1 MESFKMATKIYSGS
15 HSTDYLKACHY
26 KRALVICDPF
36 MVISGMVNKVTA
48 ILSEAKIPY
57 QIFSEIVPDPTIEV
71 VTKGVAYAASFQ
83 PDAVIA
89 LGGGSALDTAKAVR
103 QIYQQAGIDS
113 AVQLICIPTT
123 SGTGSEVTSFAVIS
137 DPSVNGKYALVDDA
151 MIPDIAILDPD
162 FTLTVPSGVTTDT
175 GIDVLTHTLEAYV
188 STDATDF
195 TDACAEKAMRIVW
208 QDLAKVVADGENA
221 QLREKIHN
229 ASCLAGMAFSEAS
242 LGICHSLAHA
252 LGGRFHIP
260 HGRANAILLPHV
272 ISFNAGI
279 ESNQDLPALSKY
291 AEAAN
296 LLGIRST
303 TERTTVNLLVA
314 GIQKLT
320 RKLEV
325 PKLVTDLGIDEE
337 AFVAAIPE
345 MAEVALKDKCTL
357 TNPRKVTVADLAG
370 IYARICRGGY

>member
-1 MESFKMATKIYSGS
+1 MATKIYSGS
-15 HSTDYLKACHY
+15 NATTYLKDCRCQ
-26 KRALVICDPF
+26 RALVICDPF
-36 MVISGMVNKVTA
+36 MVISGMVKKVTA
-48 ILSEAKIPY
+48 ILSEVNSSY

-71 VTKGVAYAASFQ
+71 VTKGVAYAADFQ
-83 PDAVIA
+83 PDTIIA

-103 QIYQQAGIDS
+103 QIYQQAGIES

-137 DPSVNGKYALVDDA
+137 DPAVNGKYALVDDA
-151 MIPDIAILDPD
+151 MIPDIAILDPA
-162 FTLTVPSGVTTDT
+162 FTLTVPSSVTADT

-188 STDATDF
+188 STNATDF
-195 TDACAEKAMRIVW
+195 TDACGEKAMRIIW
-208 QDLAKVVADGENA
+208 QDLAKVAADGEDT
-221 QLREKIHN
+221 QRRERIHN

-296 LLGIRST
+296 LLGICST
-303 TERTTVNLLVA
+303 TERTTVNLLIA

-320 RKLEV
+320 RKLDI
-325 PKLVTDLGIDEE
+325 PKFVTDLGINED
-337 AFVAAIPE
+337 AFIAAIPE
-345 MAEVALKDKCTL
+345 MAEAALKDKCTL
-357 TNPRKVTVADLAG
+357 TNPRQVTVADLAG
-370 IYARICRGGY
+370 IYARICRGEC

>member
-1 MESFKMATKIYSGS
+1 MSCFKMGTKIYSGNNA
-15 HSTDYLKACHY
+15 TENLKAVQCQ
-26 KRALVICDPF
+26 RVLVICDPF
-36 MVISGMVNKVTA
+36 MVQSGMVKNVTA
-48 ILSEAKIPY
+48 VLDEMKVPY
-57 QIFSEIVPDPTIEV
+57 QIFAEIVPDPTIEV
-71 VTKGVAYAASFQ
+71 VTKGVAYAAHCQ
-83 PDAVIA
+83 PDMIVA

-103 QIYQQAGIDS
+103 QIYRQGVEDM
-113 AVQLICIPTT
+113 AVQLVCIPTT

-151 MIPDIAILDPD
+151 MIPDIAILDPV
-162 FTLTVPSGVTTDT
+162 FTLTVPQNVTADT

-195 TDACAEKAMRIVW
+195 TDACAEKAMRIIW
-208 QDLAKVVADGENA
+208 QDLAKVVADGEN
-221 QLREKIHN
+221 QLLREKIHN

-272 ISFNAGI
+272 IAFNAGL
-279 ESNQDLPALSKY
+279 ETSQDTQALTKY
-291 AEAAN
+291 AAAAN
-296 LLGIRST
+296 ILGLQSM
-303 TERTTVNLLVA
+303 TERTTVNLLIA

-320 RKLEV
+320 RKMNI
-325 PKLVTDLGIDEE
+325 PKFVTELGIDEE
-337 AFVAAIPE
+337 EFIAAIPE
-345 MAEVALKDKCTL
+345 MAAAALKDKCTV
-357 TNPRKVTVADLAG
+357 TNPRKATAEDLAK

>member
-1 MESFKMATKIYSGS
+1 MATKIYSGS
-15 HSTDYLKACHY
+15 NATTYLKDCRCQ
-26 KRALVICDPF
+26 RALVICDPF
-36 MVISGMVNKVTA
+36 MVISGMVKKVTA
-48 ILSEAKIPY
+48 ILSEANSSY

-71 VTKGVAYAASFQ
+71 VTKGVAYAADFQ
-83 PDAVIA
+83 PDTIIA

-103 QIYQQAGIDS
+103 QIYQQAGLES

-137 DPSVNGKYALVDDA
+137 DPAVNGKYALVDDA
-151 MIPDIAILDPD
+151 MIPDIAILDPA
-162 FTLTVPSGVTTDT
+162 FTLTVPSSVTADT

-188 STDATDF
+188 STNATDF
-195 TDACAEKAMRIVW
+195 TDACGEKAMRIIW
-208 QDLAKVVADGENA
+208 QDLAKVAADGEDA
-221 QLREKIHN
+221 QRRERIHN

-252 LGGRFHIP
+252 LGGRFHTP

-296 LLGIRST
+296 LLGICST
-303 TERTTVNLLVA
+303 TERTTVNLLIA

-320 RKLEV
+320 RKLNI
-325 PKLVTDLGIDEE
+325 PKFVTDLGINED
-337 AFVAAIPE
+337 AFIAAIPE
-345 MAEVALKDKCTL
+345 MAEAALKDKCTL
-357 TNPRKVTVADLAG
+357 TNPRQVTVADLAD
-370 IYARICRGGY
+370 IYARICRGEC

>member
-1 MESFKMATKIYSGS
+1 METFKMPTKIYSGNQAINALKDF
-15 HSTDYLKACHY
+15 DYQ
-26 KRALVICDPF
+26 RVLVICDPF
-36 MVISGMVNKVTA
+36 MVVSGMVKKVTT
-48 ILSEAKIPY
+48 ILTESEIAF
-57 QIFSEIVPDPTIEV
+57 QLFSEIVPDPTIEV
-71 VTKGVAYAASFQ
+71 VTKGVAYAAGFQ
-83 PDAVIA
+83 PDAVLA

-103 QIYQQAGIDS
+103 QIYQQVEQEKKI
-113 AVQLICIPTT
+113 QLICVPTT

-137 DPSVNGKYALVDDA
+137 DPSVNGKYALVDDG
-151 MIPDIAILDPD
+151 MIPEIAILDPA
-162 FTLTVPSGVTTDT
+162 FTLTVPSGVTADT

-195 TDACAEKAMRIVW
+195 TDACAEKAMRIIW
-208 QDLAKVVADGENA
+208 QDLDKVVADRENKE
-221 QLREKIHN
+221 LREKIHN

-279 ESNQDLPALSKY
+279 AGDFASPALTKY

-296 LLGIRST
+296 LLGLRSV
-303 TERTTVNLLVA
+303 TERTTVSLLIA

-320 RKLEV
+320 RKFEV
-325 PKLVTDLGIDEE
+325 PKYVTELGIDEE
-337 AFVAAIPE
+337 EYLAAIPE
-345 MAEVALKDKCTL
+345 MAEAALKDKCTL
-357 TNPRKVTVADLAG
+357 TNPRKVTREDLAG
-370 IYARICRGGY
+370 IYSRICRGGH

>member
-1 MESFKMATKIYSGS
+1 MGSFKMATKIYSGS
-15 HSTDYLKACHY
+15 NATTYLKDCRCQ
-26 KRALVICDPF
+26 RALVICDPF
-36 MVISGMVNKVTA
+36 MVISGMVKKVTA
-48 ILSEAKIPY
+48 ILSEVNSSY

-71 VTKGVAYAASFQ
+71 VTKGVAYAADFQ
-83 PDAVIA
+83 PDTIIA

-103 QIYQQAGIDS
+103 QIYQQAGIES

-137 DPSVNGKYALVDDA
+137 DPAVNGKYALVDDA
-151 MIPDIAILDPD
+151 MIPDIAILDPA
-162 FTLTVPSGVTTDT
+162 FTLTVPSSVTADT

-188 STDATDF
+188 STNATDF
-195 TDACAEKAMRIVW
+195 TDACGEKAMRIIW
-208 QDLAKVVADGENA
+208 QDLAKVAADGEDA
-221 QLREKIHN
+221 QRRERIHN

-296 LLGIRST
+296 LLGICST
-303 TERTTVNLLVA
+303 TERTTVNLLIA

-320 RKLEV
+320 RKLDI
-325 PKLVTDLGIDEE
+325 PKFVTDLGINED
-337 AFVAAIPE
+337 AFIAAIPE
-345 MAEVALKDKCTL
+345 MAEAALKDKCTL
-357 TNPRKVTVADLAG
+357 TNPRQVTVADLAS
-370 IYARICRGGY
+370 IYTRICRGEC

>member
-1 MESFKMATKIYSGS
+1 METFKMATKIYSGNQAI
-15 HSTDYLKACHY
+15 HALKDFDFQQV
-26 KRALVICDPF
+26 LVICDPF
-36 MVISGMVNKVTA
+36 MVVSGMVKKVTT
-48 ILSEAKIPY
+48 ILTENEIAL
-57 QIFSEIVPDPTIEV
+57 QLFSEIVPDPTIEV
-71 VTKGVAYAASFQ
+71 VTKGVAYAAGFQ
-83 PDAVIA
+83 PDAILA

-103 QIYQQAGIDS
+103 QIYQQVELEKKI
-113 AVQLICIPTT
+113 QLICVPTT

-137 DPSVNGKYALVDDA
+137 DPSVNGKYALVDER
-151 MIPDIAILDPD
+151 MIPEIAILDPA
-162 FTLTVPSGVTTDT
+162 FTLTVPSGVTADT

-195 TDACAEKAMRIVW
+195 TDACAEKAMRIIW
-208 QDLAKVVADGENA
+208 QDLDKVVADGENKE
-221 QLREKIHN
+221 LREKIHN

-279 ESNQDLPALSKY
+279 EGDFASPALTKY

-296 LLGIRST
+296 LLGLRSMT
-303 TERTTVNLLVA
+303 DRTTVSLLIA

-320 RKLEV
+320 RKFEV
-325 PKLVTDLGIDEE
+325 PKYVTELEIDEGE
-337 AFVAAIPE
+337 FLAAIPE
-345 MAEVALKDKCTL
+345 MAEAALKDKCTL
-357 TNPRKVTVADLAG
+357 TNPRKVTREDLAG
-370 IYARICRGGY
+370 IYSRICRGGH

>member
-1 MESFKMATKIYSGS
+1 MATKIVSGS
-15 HSTDYLKACHY
+15 NATNYLKDCQCQ
-26 KRALVICDPF
+26 RVLVICDPF
-36 MVISGMVNKVTA
+36 MIISGMVKKITA

-71 VTKGVAYAASFQ
+71 VTKGVAYAAAFQ

-103 QIYQQAGIDS
+103 QIYQQAGIES

-137 DPSVNGKYALVDDA
+137 DPSVSGKYALVDDA

-162 FTLTVPSGVTTDT
+162 FTLTVPSGVTADT

-188 STDATDF
+188 STNATDF

-279 ESNQDLPALSKY
+279 ESNQELPALSKY

-296 LLGIRST
+296 LLGIFST
-303 TERTTVNLLVA
+303 TERTTVNLLIA

-320 RKLEV
+320 RKFGI
-325 PKLVTDLGIDEE
+325 PKLVTDLGIEE
-337 AFVAAIPE
+337 AAFCAAIPE
-345 MAEVALKDKCTL
+345 MAEAALKDKCTL
-357 TNPRKVTVADLAG
+357 TNPRQVTEADLAG
-370 IYARICRGGY
+370 IYARICRGGC